1 MNVSLPPPKR
11 HSDTEF
17 VSTNWTQPLCVS
29 QQFIKTIGK
38 QKLVLPITYRNYLY
52 QQITQIIKSHSHWF
66 SPVIPEELYSQIIH
80 TPSFINV
87 NAKQSGNYIIQMTGL
102 RLLDSSIEPIL
113 ETFFKEPS
121 PTQSQSQ
128 TQIQIQKVS
137 KSLVSETSSDITPN
151 IHSSSLDNLH
161 ITHSTPE
168 TSNIK
173 QKLQDEN
180 EPDNEDNNQ
189 EDETDE
195 EDEDEE
201 QSLSLDY
208 LKDMDDVEEWEPPI
222 ENTRILETSSQS
234 QSQEQEQ
241 SSVIHDDEGWIDPD
255 SLIETIEERMRQ
267 TQIDLEKLKKLRKLT
282 SQSNQHQHQ
291 HHSS

>member
-87 NAKQSGNYIIQMTGL
+87 NAKQSGNYTIQMTGL

-113 ETFFKEPS
+113 ETFYKEPS
-121 PTQSQSQ
+121 PTQTQ
-128 TQIQIQKVS
+128 TQTQTQKVS
-137 KSLVSETSSDITPN
+137 KSLVSETSPDITPN
-151 IHSSSLDNLH
+151 IHSSSLDNSH

-180 EPDNEDNNQ
+180 EPDNEDNDQ
-189 EDETDE
+189 ED

-234 QSQEQEQ
+234 QQQEQ
-241 SSVIHDDEGWIDPD
+241 SSVIIDNEGWIDPD

-282 SQSNQHQHQ
+282 SQSNQH
-291 HHSS
+291 HSS